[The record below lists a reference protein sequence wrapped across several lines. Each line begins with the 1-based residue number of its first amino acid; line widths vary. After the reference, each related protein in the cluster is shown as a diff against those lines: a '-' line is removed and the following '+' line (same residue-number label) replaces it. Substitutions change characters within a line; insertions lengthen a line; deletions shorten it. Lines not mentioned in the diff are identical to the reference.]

1 MNDIDLSG
9 QCSVVTGGCSG
20 VGRAVVERL
29 LQSGAQV
36 AVWDLNEAAL
46 SDLSSRAEFRQS
58 ITVQRVDVR
67 EYSSVESAANRLSRV
82 DILVNCAGIA
92 GATASLWDY
101 PEEEWQRVIDVNLH
115 GVFRCC
121 RAILPGMRRAN
132 YGRIINVASVVGKDP
147 NPFEAAYGA
156 SKAGV
161 IALTKALGRELAETG
176 ITVNCVTPA
185 LIDTPLARQL
195 PEDFLAYCLRKI
207 PMNRMGRPSEVAAM
221 VAWMASA
228 ECSFSTGAVFDLSG
242 GRASY

>member
-1 MNDIDLSG
+1 MNAIDLSG
-9 QCSVVTGGCSG
+9 QSAVVTGGCSG
-20 VGRAVVERL
+20 VGRAIVERL
-29 LQSGAQV
+29 VRSGAEV
-36 AVWDLNEAAL
+36 AVWDVNDAAL
-46 SDLSSRAEFRQS
+46 SELATDKHLRTAL
-58 ITVQRVDVR
+58 TVQRVDVR
-67 EYSSVESAANRLSRV
+67 DFASVEGAAGRLSRV
-82 DILVNCAGIA
+82 DILVNCAGIT
-92 GATASLWDY
+92 GATAAVWDY

-121 RAILPGMRRAN
+121 RAVLPSMRQAG

-161 IALTKALGRELAETG
+161 IAFTKALGRELAETG
-176 ITVNCVTPA
+176 IVVNCVTPA
-185 LIDTPLARQL
+185 LIDTPLARGL

-207 PMNRMGRPSEVAAM
+207 PMNRMGRASEVAAM